1 MLATTCKTPPLRLAQ
16 LFSLRVAG
24 RQTAHSP
31 RVRSTNS
38 CNKGLIVRAG
48 SMLLRSQRS
57 DMIPNSDRVMTLR
70 EELLQRSGMR
80 HELTAALNE
89 QIVLIMNV
97 VN

>member
-16 LFSLRVAG
+16 LFTLRVAG

-70 EELLQRSGMR
+70 EELLQLIKGGVARIALSSAETRSGR
-80 HELTAALNE
+80 
-89 QIVLIMNV
+89 
-97 VN
+97 